1 MNKRTTYLA
10 LAVTAGLTTMASP
23 ALATSV
29 APTDQVCAGLSS
41 GKIDTQG
48 DPRTVTLA
56 APEGMVITGYCV
68 KAGSGNQ
75 GDGPEYVVLD
85 PAGYAATLVI
95 SHSSGKAVSHYSFTT
110 APATPVDE
118 TPVDETPGGGTPV
131 VETPVVVPPVVETP
145 VVVPPVVETPVVET
159 PVVVPPV
166 VETPVVETPVVVPP
180 VVGTPVVGTPV
191 VGTPVVVPPVVGT
204 PVVGTPVV
212 ETPVVGTPVAET
224 PVVRTPVNDAPGT
237 NVIDV
242 PVVVVEVPDTE
253 LGFASEV
260 YYENCDAVRAAN
272 AAPIHLGETGYRAG
286 LDRDGDG
293 IGCEAAGGDDRA
305 VATSYGADDTD
316 NANGTDELAY
326 TGTGEDM
333 KVAGGIGA
341 ALLALGAGVVLAGRG
356 RHRKAA

>member
-29 APTDQVCAGLSS
+29 APTYQVCAGLSS

-48 DPRTVTLA
+48 DPQTVTLT

-75 GDGPEYVVLD
+75 GDGREYVVLD
-85 PAGYAATLVI
+85 PAAYAATLVI

-110 APATPVDE
+110 APATPV
-118 TPVDETPGGGTPV
+118 V
-131 VETPVVVPPVVETP
+131 VPPVVVPPVVET
-145 VVVPPVVETPVVET
+145 PVVETPVVET

-166 VETPVVETPVVVPP
+166 VETPVVETPVVGTP

-191 VGTPVVVPPVVGT
+191 VGTPVVE
-204 PVVGTPVV
+204 TPVV
-212 ETPVVGTPVAET
+212 ETPVVETPVVETPVVVPPVVETPVVETPVAGTPAVGT
-224 PVVRTPVNDAPGT
+224 PVVRTPVKEAPST

-242 PVVVVEVPDTE
+242 PVVVVEVPDTG
-253 LGFASEV
+253 LGVASGA

-272 AAPIHLGETGYRAG
+272 AAPIYLGEPGYRAG
-286 LDRDGDG
+286 LDRDSDG
-293 IGCEAAGGDDRA
+293 IGCEVTGEDDRA
-305 VATSYGADDTD
+305 IATSSDTSDTD
-316 NANGTDELAY
+316 VLAY

-333 KVAGGIGA
+333 KIAGGIGA